1 MTEKGNFEER
11 LTALEDEVGDLEH
24 RLQRSEKDAAAAR
37 ILAGGADRDTS
48 ELRIE
53 LRESREQNMR
63 VHNATRSDIADLRGD
78 IIEIRGNITGIRG
91 EIGQLNN
98 RVDTLTLEMRSKFD
112 MLAAGQQ
119 QIANLITLAS
129 TAKAANSSLAAA
141 APC

>member
-1 MTEKGNFEER
+1 MTEKGDFEER
-11 LTALEDEVGDLEH
+11 LTALEGEVGDLEH

-37 ILAGGADRDTS
+37 VLAGGADRDTS

-53 LRESREQNMR
+53 LREFREQNMR
-63 VHNATRSDIADLRGD
+63 LHNATRSDIADIRGD
-78 IIEIRGNITGIRG
+78 ITGIRGDITGIRG

-119 QIANLITLAS
+119 QIANLITLAIDG
-129 TAKAANSSLAAA
+129 KSSEQ
-141 APC
+141 